1 MILKEHWGLLDTS
14 SYPAQIRQGE
24 AVMYLFLAAALG
36 LAALF
41 LFAVLDFLWALITA
55 AENLVPTLF

>member
-1 MILKEHWGLLDTS
+1 
-14 SYPAQIRQGE
+14 
-24 AVMYLFLAAALG
+24 MYLFLAAALG